1 MGTPFRSSED
11 LKYIYFQNKFP
22 ATLLSQVCGSRCAK
36 AGERIWIVPFHLS
49 YKDLWGIVDVS
60 ICISKSQSLWFLK
73 GGSYFHM
80 FAVYFNIKEDYR
92 SQCAWIKEYTGS
104 IVTQQVTGSGE
115 TPWWQKNK
123 NMPLPLCNNL
133 SKVRWW
139 EDISERGEN
148 LRGKGVESALLED
161 HARL

>member
-104 IVTQQVTGSGE
+104 IVTQQVTGSQGRHLGDKKIK
-115 TPWWQKNK
+115 TCRCLSAIIFLSLGDGKTFQKEEK
-123 NMPLPLCNNL
+123 IWVA
-133 SKVRWW
+133 K
-139 EDISERGEN
+139 E
-148 LRGKGVESALLED
+148 
-161 HARL
+161 